1 MLEIIL
7 ILVAIAIIIFILVA
21 ARQPD
26 DFCITR
32 SITVNAPAGAV
43 FTHINDLQKW
53 EAWSPWAKLDP
64 NAQNFF
70 EGPEA
75 GTGAIMRWAGN
86 NKVGV
91 GSMKIT
97 ESRLDEFIQ
106 FKLQFL
112 KPFVATNAA
121 EFTFTPEGDKTRVS
135 WSMYGK
141 NNLMAKAMGLI
152 MNCDKMVGGQFEQG
166 LGDLKGV
173 VEVKANN
180 SHS

>member
-7 ILVAIAIIIFILVA
+7 ILVAIAIIIFIIVA

-26 DFCITR
+26 DFSITR
-32 SITVNAPAGAV
+32 SATINAPAEAV
-43 FTHINDLQKW
+43 FSQVNELQKW
-53 EAWSPWAKLDP
+53 DAWSPWAKLDP
-64 NAQNFF
+64 NAQNYF

-97 ESRLDEFIQ
+97 ESRPNDFIQ

-121 EFTFTPEGDKTRVS
+121 EFTFTPEGDQTRVT

-141 NNLMAKAMGLI
+141 NNLMAKIMGLI

-166 LGDLKGV
+166 LGDLKTI
-173 VEVKANN
+173 VEAVDKN
-180 SHS
+180 